1 MNTQKQYFA
10 PLIVK
15 SERRF
20 IDYKQMLGNLF
31 KEKKLYQP
39 DDFEWMR
46 LHLRDLK
53 NMEEQ
58 FLKSLIR
65 EWTEIKADYG
75 Y

>member
-1 MNTQKQYFA
+1 MNTQKQHFST
-10 PLIVK
+10 LISN

-20 IDYKQMLGNLF
+20 IDYKQMLGDLF

-53 NMEEQ
+53 NIEEH
-58 FLKSLIR
+58 FLKSLIH